1 MKKFSANGKKPG
13 LKGKKLLGIKGL
25 HDEIKD
31 CTSKLEEART
41 ELADLEVE
49 SFQTQVSKKK
59 LNSLYGESED
69 KEYRAII
76 ASNMADELVRGDN
89 LFARRKL
96 LKSRIN
102 NLEKT
107 KESLKRRFAAI
118 MSIILTGVVFVTA
131 GIAKLVTDIAKKV
144 KAENAQNV
152 VAIVQEYYGE
162 NPVFNGEATK
172 GRTVV
177 ELPNG
182 ETREFG
188 PEGEEGDSTVINP
201 QDLDNE
207 ALLSLTKMKIATLI
221 RNATGEEV
229 NAESIKIWNADTYLS
244 SVSSLRDVSVTAG
257 GKKYV
262 YRAYSSDGMIGGPEV
277 QEDTMSQ
284 IPGMYEAVS
293 ELFAYGYRS
302 KNTPGKGTSMGER
315 KLIKSMAEGEEQGT
329 EQEPED
335 PDM

>member
-1 MKKFSANGKKPG
+1 MKKFGANGKKPG
-13 LKGKKLLGIKGL
+13 LKGKKLVGIKGL
-25 HDEIKD
+25 HEEITK
-31 CTSKLEEART
+31 CTGELERLRT
-41 ELADLEVE
+41 EYADLEAE
-49 SFQTQVSKKK
+49 TFQNQASKKK
-59 LNSLYGESED
+59 LNSLYEESEN
-69 KEYRAII
+69 EGYRAII
-76 ASNMADELVRGDN
+76 TSNMADELVRSDN
-89 LFARRKL
+89 LFARKRL

-118 MSIILTGVVFVTA
+118 TSIILTGVVVVTA

-144 KAENAQNV
+144 KAENANNV

-162 NPVFNGEATK
+162 NPVFNGETTK

-182 ETREFG
+182 ETRAFG
-188 PEGEEGDSTVINP
+188 PEGEEGDPTVINP

-229 NAESIKIWNADTYLS
+229 DAENIKIWNADTYLS
-244 SVSSLRDVSVTAG
+244 SASSLRDISVTAG

-284 IPGMYEAVS
+284 IPGMYEAVTD
-293 ELFAYGYRS
+293 LFDYGYRR
-302 KNTPGKGTSMGER
+302 KNTPGKGTSIGER
-315 KLIKSMAEGEEQGT
+315 KLMKNMSEGAEQG
-329 EQEPED
+329 PED